1 MSADQ
6 KQEIRAALQ
15 EPPPKNYKVW
25 DGISLSAYIKERF
38 GINYSVR
45 SCRYLF
51 HKLGFS
57 RIRPQTYP
65 SKGHENAPAREEF
78 KKSAAK

>member
-1 MSADQ
+1 MKSDP
-6 KQEIRAALQ
+6 KQFGY
-15 EPPPKNYKVW
+15 NVW
-25 DGISLSAYIKERF
+25 DGITLSAYIKERL

-45 SCRYLF
+45 SCQYLF

-57 RIRPQTYP
+57 RICPQTYP

-78 KKSAAK
+78 KKNAAK